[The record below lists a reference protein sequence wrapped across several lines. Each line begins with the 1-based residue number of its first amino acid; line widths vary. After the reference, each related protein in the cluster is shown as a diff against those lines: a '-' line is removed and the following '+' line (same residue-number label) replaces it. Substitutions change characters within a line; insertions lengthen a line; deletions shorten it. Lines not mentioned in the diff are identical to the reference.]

1 MVQWCRRGA
10 VENMEAQIVCSDI
23 TTCGLHLIA
32 PEFQPASSMGG
43 SRLKMWSI
51 WGASAEG
58 LSLGPLLKH
67 SHLGEEGE
75 EDASSARQDCFLF
88 ENA

>member
-1 MVQWCRRGA
+1 
-10 VENMEAQIVCSDI
+10 
-23 TTCGLHLIA
+23 
-32 PEFQPASSMGG
+32 
-43 SRLKMWSI
+43 MWSI

-75 EDASSARQDCFLF
+75 EDASSARQDCFLVEKRRSVAVLF
-88 ENA
+88 QKEHILKTSGCEFPL